1 MNTTLKKLV
10 ILSIFIVL
18 SLFGSACSD
27 SNRLIGNRNIQ
38 DSDPFAGSDTIEGL
52 ADRFL
57 PEGMLAFEGSVFVAS
72 TKPSNNRWY
81 LAGWQIAVKPLI
93 LEDDSIP
100 ADCTLYPHQGV
111 DDQWIGSCTGYTII
125 PRDGANHIAVMHT
138 QPDGTTTLVQVAP
151 PPDTNEP

>member
-1 MNTTLKKLV
+1 MNTMNKKLV
-10 ILSIFIVL
+10 IFSILVVL

-27 SNRLIGNRNIQ
+27 SNRLIDNRKIE
-38 DSDPFAGSDTIEGL
+38 DKGPLAGPDTIENL

-57 PEGMLAFEGSVFVAS
+57 PEGMLAFEGTVFVAS
-72 TKPSNNRWY
+72 TKPSNNRWH
-81 LAGWQIAVKPLI
+81 LAGWQIAVQPI
-93 LEDDSIP
+93 IVEDDSIP

-125 PRDGANHIAVMHT
+125 PRDGATHIAVVHT

>member
-1 MNTTLKKLV
+1 MNTTHKKLV

-38 DSDPFAGSDTIEGL
+38 DNDPFSGSDTIEGL

-81 LAGWQIAVKPLI
+81 LAGWQIA
-93 LEDDSIP
+93 
-100 ADCTLYPHQGV
+100 
-111 DDQWIGSCTGYTII
+111 
-125 PRDGANHIAVMHT
+125 
-138 QPDGTTTLVQVAP
+138 
-151 PPDTNEP
+151 